1 MLLTRMIEE
10 KLTSRGVSL
19 DTSIA
24 PLGSYSPVI
33 ISGNLAFV
41 SGQIAVENNK
51 QSKDVKYKGKVG
63 QDITIED
70 ARKAAELCVINCLIQ
85 LKGALKDLDKIKKIV
100 KLSGYVNCDTS
111 FTDHSAVLNG
121 GSDFLVQIFGDAGK
135 HARAAVGASSL
146 PKNSCIEI
154 EMIVEV

>member
-1 MLLTRMIEE
+1 MVPYDRLDDHFELSTTIFKNVIVLLTRMIEE
-10 KLTSRGVSL
+10 KLTSRGVNL

-24 PLGSYSPVI
+24 PIGSYSPVI

-70 ARKAAELCVINCLIQ
+70 AKKAAELCVINCLIQ
-85 LKGALKDLDKIKKIV
+85 LKGALRDLDKIKKI
-100 KLSGYVNCDTS
+100 
-111 FTDHSAVLNG
+111 
-121 GSDFLVQIFGDAGK
+121 
-135 HARAAVGASSL
+135 
-146 PKNSCIEI
+146 
-154 EMIVEV
+154 